1 MQKIKNLIF
10 QNQYFLTGFLIICIP
25 FLEYL
30 NVNFNT
36 LDNLMFESFLAYF
49 LFGSI
54 IYIFFILIIKTTI
67 NDKLLRDKIIITSTI
82 FFWLLFQFEYI
93 QNFLFKVGI
102 NEMSKDNLSAELSI
116 IIISALSLIF
126 LSSKILKF
134 ISKFLII
141 FFIAQHIFVYS
152 GLLTNFYFNHKSNSK
167 EISKI
172 LETEKNFFTNKEID
186 LINKNKNK
194 NLNIYYLVIDE
205 MTSLNQYK
213 KLGGQLN
220 VEEWI
225 KNFGK
230 YGYRYVSNTYSTFND
245 TNTTFGSI
253 FNLKPII
260 TENFNLSN
268 DLYNDLTYP
277 TSLSKDRFILKQYP
291 KLIKN
296 LKKLNYEF
304 KWIGN
309 SKYNCQIYNRS
320 LCLEYNDKL
329 KDKNDFSL
337 KKFLNLYVLKTFLE
351 NTPLEEIFRIY
362 YKNKSINDNAK
373 LSNNIIDDD
382 AIEKFIL
389 NVKKYNK
396 KDQLYFYFLHDQII
410 KEPYPFD
417 SNCKKIEFKNINNE
431 VNLNIQGYLNI
442 YGCALKKI
450 NKLISFLDEY
460 DPNSIVIIQSDH
472 GFRAP
477 YKDYKEVRRY
487 EIFSLIKINKEC
499 DDIISD
505 QIDNVNSARLALSC
519 ATFTKPKII
528 EKKTY
533 FTNKRKVRDSI
544 IIEIKSK

>member
-102 NEMSKDNLSAELSI
+102 NEMSKDNLSAELSV

-431 VNLNIQGYLNI
+431 VNLNIQGYLNT

-477 YKDYKEVRRY
+477 YKDYKDLRRY

>member
-296 LKKLNYEF
+296 LKKLN
-304 KWIGN
+304 
-309 SKYNCQIYNRS
+309 
-320 LCLEYNDKL
+320 
-329 KDKNDFSL
+329 
-337 KKFLNLYVLKTFLE
+337 
-351 NTPLEEIFRIY
+351 
-362 YKNKSINDNAK
+362 
-373 LSNNIIDDD
+373 
-382 AIEKFIL
+382 
-389 NVKKYNK
+389 
-396 KDQLYFYFLHDQII
+396 
-410 KEPYPFD
+410 
-417 SNCKKIEFKNINNE
+417 
-431 VNLNIQGYLNI
+431 
-442 YGCALKKI
+442 
-450 NKLISFLDEY
+450 
-460 DPNSIVIIQSDH
+460 
-472 GFRAP
+472 
-477 YKDYKEVRRY
+477 
-487 EIFSLIKINKEC
+487 
-499 DDIISD
+499 
-505 QIDNVNSARLALSC
+505 
-519 ATFTKPKII
+519 
-528 EKKTY
+528 
-533 FTNKRKVRDSI
+533 
-544 IIEIKSK
+544 

>member
-320 LCLEYNDKL
+320 FCLEYNDKL

-477 YKDYKEVRRY
+477 YKDYKDLRRY

>member
-477 YKDYKEVRRY
+477 YKDYKDLRRY

>member
-172 LETEKNFFTNKEID
+172 LETEKNFFSNKEID

-225 KNFGK
+225 ENFEK

-320 LCLEYNDKL
+320 LCLEYNDIL

-351 NTPLEEIFRIY
+351 NTPLEEIFRVY
-362 YKNKSINDNAK
+362 YKKKSINDNAK

-431 VNLNIQGYLNI
+431 INFNIQGYLDT
-442 YGCALKKI
+442 YGCAIKKI

-460 DPNSIVIIQSDH
+460 DQNSIVIIQSDH

-477 YKDYKEVRRY
+477 YKDYKDLRRY

>member
-220 VEEWI
+220 VEERI

-477 YKDYKEVRRY
+477 YKDYKDLRRY

>member
-36 LDNLMFESFLAYF
+36 LDNLMFKSFLAYF

-93 QNFLFKVGI
+93 QNFLFKFGI

-172 LETEKNFFTNKEID
+172 LETEKNFFSNKEID

-225 KNFGK
+225 KNFEK

-362 YKNKSINDNAK
+362 YKNKSTNDNAK

-431 VNLNIQGYLNI
+431 VNLNIQGYLNT

-477 YKDYKEVRRY
+477 YKDYKDLRRY
-487 EIFSLIKINKEC
+487 EIFSLIKTNKKC

>member
-172 LETEKNFFTNKEID
+172 LETEKNFFTNKEIN

-477 YKDYKEVRRY
+477 YKDYKDLRRY

>member
-1 MQKIKNLIF
+1 MKLKHIK
-10 QNQYFLTGFLIICIP
+10 Q
-25 FLEYL
+25 
-30 NVNFNT
+30 
-36 LDNLMFESFLAYF
+36 
-49 LFGSI
+49 
-54 IYIFFILIIKTTI
+54 
-67 NDKLLRDKIIITSTI
+67 
-82 FFWLLFQFEYI
+82 
-93 QNFLFKVGI
+93 
-102 NEMSKDNLSAELSI
+102 
-116 IIISALSLIF
+116 
-126 LSSKILKF
+126 
-134 ISKFLII
+134 
-141 FFIAQHIFVYS
+141 
-152 GLLTNFYFNHKSNSK
+152 
-167 EISKI
+167 EIV
-172 LETEKNFFTNKEID
+172 T
-186 LINKNKNK
+186 
-194 NLNIYYLVIDE
+194 
-205 MTSLNQYK
+205 LNQYK

-220 VEEWI
+220 VEERI

-477 YKDYKEVRRY
+477 YKDYKDLRRY